1 MLDQLPGS
9 AVTKNHKPGAYAAE
23 LYRPTTLEAIRLGLG
38 EAGLVPSKSRE
49 GESVPR
55 LSLGF

>member
-1 MLDQLPGS
+1 MLDQLPVA

-23 LYRPTTLEAIRLGLG
+23 LYLPTTLEAIRLGLG

-49 GESVPR
+49 GESVPH